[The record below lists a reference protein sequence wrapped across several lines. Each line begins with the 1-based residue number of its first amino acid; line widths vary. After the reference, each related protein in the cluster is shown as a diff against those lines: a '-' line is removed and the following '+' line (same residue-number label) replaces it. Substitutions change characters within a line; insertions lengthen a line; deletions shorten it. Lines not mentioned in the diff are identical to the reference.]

1 MIFRKCL
8 QNIHNFSMKFVYDIF
23 IQIEGGSLMDTFE
36 NKDLTPEET
45 PEAQTR
51 EETTAYHG
59 EGIGQREQIGTN
71 AYSAYHQ
78 NTEAE
83 GYHPPYYQMPRP
95 GAEEPWVQPKKK
107 AGKIIG
113 RVLCAILAI
122 AVLAGGCTISSFL
135 TAQAWQDYYDAM
147 LPGMID
153 QAVQDAMQD
162 LQIPTVPMGPNVNVT
177 VDGFSASEI
186 YEKNINSVVAVSC
199 KLNVGGSAGTGFIIS
214 EDGYIVT
221 NHHVIEDAVAVY
233 VNLANGK
240 QYKCEVKGSDAT
252 NDIAVLKADVTGLT
266 PVTIGK
272 SSEVKVGEPVVA
284 IGNALGELSFS
295 LTGGYISGT
304 NREISTDGT
313 MINMLQTDLAI
324 NSGNSGGPLFNAR
337 GQVIGITT
345 AKYSG
350 TSSSGASIEGIGF
363 AIPIDDVIGM
373 IADLRNHGF
382 ITGAYLGV
390 SVSDVNE
397 AAQAYGVPA
406 GAYVHETVEGFCAAK
421 AGMQAGD
428 IIIWV
433 ETQQITSLNSLTRAL
448 RNYKAGD
455 TIEVTVWREGR
466 NVKLTLTL
474 DEKPRN

>member
-1 MIFRKCL
+1 
-8 QNIHNFSMKFVYDIF
+8 
-23 IQIEGGSLMDTFE
+23 MDTFE
-36 NKDLTPEET
+36 NNESIPEENPELTP
-45 PEAQTR
+45 R

-59 EGIGQREQIGTN
+59 EGIGRREATGSN
-71 AYSAYHQ
+71 DYSVYH
-78 NTEAE
+78 TRAADES
-83 GYHPPYYQMPRP
+83 YRPPYYQMPPRP
-95 GAEEPWVQPKKK
+95 AEEPWAPKKK
-107 AGKIIG
+107 KKTGKIIG
-113 RVLCAILAI
+113 RVLCALLAL
-122 AVLAGGCTISSFL
+122 AVLVGGCTLSSFL
-135 TAQAWQDYYDAM
+135 TARSWQNYYNALLPGLVEQAVNDAM
-147 LPGMID
+147 ADVQVPTAPGN
-153 QAVQDAMQD
+153 
-162 LQIPTVPMGPNVNVT
+162 TTNVTVT
-177 VDGFSASEI
+177 VDGVSASEI
-186 YEKNINSVVAVSC
+186 YEKNVNSVVAVTC
-199 KLNVGGSAGTGFIIS
+199 EMNTGGSAGTGFIIS

-233 VNLANGK
+233 VNMADGN
-240 QYKCEVKGSDAT
+240 QYKCQVVGSDAT
-252 NDIAVLKADVTGLT
+252 NDIAVLKAEVTGLT

-272 SSEVKVGEPVVA
+272 SSEVKVGDPVVA

-304 NREISTDGT
+304 DREITTDGT
-313 MINMLQTDLAI
+313 MINMLQTDVAI

-337 GQVIGITT
+337 GEVIGITT

-373 IADLRNHGF
+373 IGDLKDYGF

-390 SVSDVNE
+390 SVSDVNPE
-397 AAQAYGVPA
+397 AQAYGVPA

-433 ETQQITSLNSLTRAL
+433 EDHQISGLNSLTKVL

-455 TIEVTVWREGR
+455 TVVVTVWREGR
-466 NVKLTLTL
+466 NVRLTLTL
-474 DEKPRN
+474 DEKPHN

>member
-1 MIFRKCL
+1 
-8 QNIHNFSMKFVYDIF
+8 
-23 IQIEGGSLMDTFE
+23 
-36 NKDLTPEET
+36 
-45 PEAQTR
+45 
-51 EETTAYHG
+51 
-59 EGIGQREQIGTN
+59 
-71 AYSAYHQ
+71 
-78 NTEAE
+78 
-83 GYHPPYYQMPRP
+83 
-95 GAEEPWVQPKKK
+95 
-107 AGKIIG
+107 
-113 RVLCAILAI
+113 
-122 AVLAGGCTISSFL
+122 
-135 TAQAWQDYYDAM
+135 
-147 LPGMID
+147 
-153 QAVQDAMQD
+153 
-162 LQIPTVPMGPNVNVT
+162 
-177 VDGFSASEI
+177 
-186 YEKNINSVVAVSC
+186 
-199 KLNVGGSAGTGFIIS
+199 
-214 EDGYIVT
+214 
-221 NHHVIEDAVAVY
+221 
-233 VNLANGK
+233 
-240 QYKCEVKGSDAT
+240 
-252 NDIAVLKADVTGLT
+252 
-266 PVTIGK
+266 VTIGK